1 MNTEAP
7 VSPAPVD
14 RRRWWI
20 HLILI
25 GGYFVPALTPFAISK
40 ASRRPA
46 LLSSTSGLV
55 VMCGIQIALFAIVF
69 GLGWLASRAS
79 REQLLLRW
87 RPGWW
92 VVPLGIAYSIA
103 MRFAVGILAVAIIAV
118 LLGSGLVTRE
128 SLIAFV
134 SHQRP
139 SAEKLVNLSAMQS
152 YSAYFWLTLTLNSF
166 VVAGL
171 REEMWRAGTLA
182 AMRALWPNIFDGRDG
197 QVAAVALIAIVFGLA
212 HLTLGLVPAAAASIL
227 GFLPAIRFGDIR
239 GVQQIN
245 LWASS
250 W

>member
-1 MNTEAP
+1 
-7 VSPAPVD
+7 
-14 RRRWWI
+14 
-20 HLILI
+20 
-25 GGYFVPALTPFAISK
+25 
-40 ASRRPA
+40 
-46 LLSSTSGLV
+46 
-55 VMCGIQIALFAIVF
+55 MCGIQIALFAVVF

-87 RPGWW
+87 PGWW

-118 LLGSGLVTRE
+118 LLGSGLITRE
-128 SLIAFV
+128 SLTVFV

-182 AMRALWPNIFDGRDG
+182 AMRALWPNVFDGRDG
-197 QVAAVALIAIVFGLA
+197 QVAAVTLIAIVFGLA

-227 GFLPAIRFGDIR
+227 GFILGIIMVMHKSIWPAVIAHGIFDATSFALLPWSLKHFHG
-239 GVQQIN
+239 
-245 LWASS
+245 LH
-250 W
+250 